1 MRTSLYK
8 SLLKTATMCMIAMV
22 LSVGAFAQ
30 PGGDDDLG
38 DADENVPIDGGLSL
52 ALAAGA
58 GYLVKRRHDA
68 KKKKAEKDKQ
78 ILP

>member
-1 MRTSLYK
+1 MK
-8 SLLKTATMCMIAMV
+8 LKQTYTFLIIAIAFLVPV
-22 LSVGAFAQ
+22 LAVAQ
-30 PGGDDDLG
+30 DPGGLPPVGG
-38 DADENVPIDGGLSL
+38 DVPIDGGLSL

-68 KKKKAEKDKQ
+68 KKKKAEQEKQ